1 MSNIKIKKDKQGR
14 NIETVYRGNTK
25 ATIYKVKGIDKP
37 MLSEEVHEHM
47 LKIIGD
53 GMMSAKDMEEKL
65 GIGVKKV
72 SVAMA
77 RLYHEG
83 KIQNKIID
91 GRMHYFKA
99 SRCLLQDIYHP
110 LPNYVIKSVA
120 KYTEKWFI
128 KRLGVDLPEKKAR
141 SKRGERDMY
150 RKYGD

>member
-1 MSNIKIKKDKQGR
+1 MSKLEVKKDKRGR
-14 NIETVYRGNTK
+14 NTETLYRGNNK
-25 ATIYKVKGIDKP
+25 AILYKVKGVAQP
-37 MLSEEVHEHM
+37 MLSEDLDLHM

-77 RLYHEG
+77 KLYHEG

-128 KRLGVDLPEKKAR
+128 KRLGVNLPEKKAR

>member
-1 MSNIKIKKDKQGR
+1 MSNIKVSKDYNGKKGG
-14 NIETVYRGNTK
+14 TVYRGNTK
-25 ATIYKVKGIDKP
+25 ATLYKVKGVAKP
-37 MLSEEVHEHM
+37 MLSEEVHEHI

-53 GMMSAKDMEEKL
+53 NTMSAKDMEEKL

-77 RLYHEG
+77 KLYHEG

-110 LPNYVIKSVA
+110 LPNYVIKGSA

-141 SKRGERDMY
+141 SKRGEREMY